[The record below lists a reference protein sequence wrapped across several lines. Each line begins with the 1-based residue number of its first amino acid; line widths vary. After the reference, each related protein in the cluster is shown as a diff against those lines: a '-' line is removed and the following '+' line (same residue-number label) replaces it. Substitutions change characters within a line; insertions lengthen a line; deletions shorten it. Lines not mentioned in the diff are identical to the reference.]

1 MGDLTVTVFT
11 SLDGVMQGPGAPE
24 EDRSGG
30 FAHGGWL
37 APHVDEAFGRAM
49 AAIFTRPDAFLLGRG
64 TYEIFAGWW
73 PKVTDP
79 KDPIAGPLNALP
91 KYVASRTL
99 QKADWNA
106 TTLVRD
112 VPAAVKD
119 LKARYPREIQVHGSP
134 GLLQTLFAEDLVD
147 ELRLLQFPVVLGT
160 GKRLFGGGAAPRGH
174 ALASTMT
181 TSKGVVVS
189 TYRRVGPLAVGSM
202 LGAHRARSR

>member
-37 APHVDEAFGRAM
+37 APHVDEAFGRTM

-112 VPAAVKD
+112 VMTRLVYGVRAGDSVLAAIRLMLDEQIHRVIAVNDDGSIAGVIVPMDILRVLARKEVGRLEYVD
-119 LKARYPREIQVHGSP
+119 LRS
-134 GLLQTLFAEDLVD
+134 
-147 ELRLLQFPVVLGT
+147 
-160 GKRLFGGGAAPRGH
+160 
-174 ALASTMT
+174 LA
-181 TSKGVVVS
+181 GE
-189 TYRRVGPLAVGSM
+189 
-202 LGAHRARSR
+202 